1 VKLNEIFL
9 CLAIPQPPPDV
20 DFSKVQALEKGTVR
34 TRLIDHMTTPGCSSC
49 HLLSDPPGLALERFD
64 GLGQH
69 RTRENGAPID
79 VSAEIGGKSF
89 NGSVGLGQYM
99 HDNPL
104 VPSCL
109 VRRVESY
116 GAGRAYDRSQAGQVE
131 ARTATFATGGYKWTS
146 LLRGI
151 LTDGQFYSVA
161 TPAGAAPR
169 VQAAAGGENVSSG
182 DGL

>member
-1 VKLNEIFL
+1 M
-9 CLAIPQPPPDV
+9 
-20 DFSKVQALEKGTVR
+20 QALEKGTVR
-34 TRLIDHMTTPGCSSC
+34 TRLIDHMTNPGCSSC

-64 GLGQH
+64 GLGQY

-89 NGSVGLGQYM
+89 SGSLGLGQHM

-116 GAGRAYDRSQAGQVE
+116 GAGRAYDRSQASQVE
-131 ARTATFATGGYKWTS
+131 ARTAAFAADGYKWTS
-146 LLRGI
+146 LLRAI
-151 LTDGQFYSVA
+151 LTDPQFYSVA
-161 TPAGAAPR
+161 APEGVAPR
-169 VQAAAGGENVSSG
+169 VQAAAGGENASSG